1 MNRTRAASVAAAC
14 CAGAALAALL
24 AAGTLAAGSVGAAG
38 STDVAG
44 QAPIPVIDA
53 SVPVPSAASV
63 EPAEAG
69 TASVPSVP
77 VRSSALDDQP
87 ADPTEAPV
95 RLHAPGIGVD
105 VEVVRVGIVDGD
117 VMELPE
123 NPNVA
128 GWYRYGPGIGDE
140 SGTVVVAAHV
150 DSLEFGLGPFAAI
163 ADAPV
168 GTEIVLTS
176 AEGTT
181 ERFVIASRDAA
192 RKGSVDWDAVFDRS
206 GERRLAI
213 ITCGGEFDWER
224 RTYLDSV
231 VVLTEPVG

>member
-24 AAGTLAAGSVGAAG
+24 AAGAVAWGAVG
-38 STDVAG
+38 STDAAEP
-44 QAPIPVIDA
+44 APIPVIDA
-53 SVPVPSAASV
+53 SVPVPSVASV
-63 EPAEAG
+63 EPSDAA

-77 VRSSALDDQP
+77 VRSAALEDQP

-95 RLHAPGIGVD
+95 RLRAPGIGVD
-105 VEVVRVGIVDGD
+105 VEVVRVGVVDGD

-140 SGTVVVAAHV
+140 AGTVVVAAHV
-150 DSLEFGLGPFAAI
+150 DSLDYGLGPFAAF
-163 ADAPV
+163 ADAPA
-168 GTEIVLTS
+168 GTEVVLTS

-181 ERFVIASRDAA
+181 ERFTITARDAA

-206 GERRLAI
+206 GPRRLAI